1 MAKDF
6 VDDMGNRLGAVV
18 LETIRGAK
26 LPLLLRSGK
35 LLDRSRTL
43 AAKPANFF
51 LASHRPSAFSD
62 SLCGGFSGCISHR
75 EALDRRHRIHVRCT
89 LDSVPAPAQLVP
101 CVDAAFTALG
111 DLAPRL

>member
-1 MAKDF
+1 MAKDS

-26 LPLLLRSGK
+26 LPVLLLSGK

-43 AAKPANFF
+43 VGKPANFF
-51 LASHRPSAFSD
+51 LACHRPSAFSD
-62 SLCGGFSGCISHR
+62 SLCGGSSGRISHR
-75 EALDRRHRIHVRCT
+75 EALDRRLRIHVRCT
-89 LDSVPAPAQLVP
+89 LASVPAPAEFVS
-101 CVDAAFTALG
+101 CGGAAVTALG

>member
-1 MAKDF
+1 MAKDS

-43 AAKPANFF
+43 AGKPANFF
-51 LASHRPSAFSD
+51 LASHRPSALS
-62 SLCGGFSGCISHR
+62 
-75 EALDRRHRIHVRCT
+75 ARRADTDLLANTFVA
-89 LDSVPAPAQLVP
+89 S
-101 CVDAAFTALG
+101 ALG
-111 DLAPRL
+111 RETECCSRGSSIYTVIISE

>member
-1 MAKDF
+1 MAKDS

-43 AAKPANFF
+43 AGKPANFF
-51 LASHRPSAFSD
+51 LASHRPSPFSD
-62 SLCGGFSGCISHR
+62 PLRGGSSGCVPDW

-89 LDSVPAPAQLVP
+89 LASVPEIGRASCRERV
-101 CVDAAFTALG
+101 
-111 DLAPRL
+111 

>member
-43 AAKPANFF
+43 AGKPANFF

-62 SLCGGFSGCISHR
+62 FLCGGSSGRIPHR
-75 EALDRRHRIHVRCT
+75 ESLARRRRMHVRCT
-89 LDSVPAPAQLVP
+89 LASVAAPAAFVS
-101 CVDAAFTALG
+101 CGDAASTSRGCLG
-111 DLAPRL
+111 SRR